1 MSFNSK
7 KSNNKSFLMFA
18 VFFTLALAGCINTD
32 GNNIEDLSKKYQQD
46 HDYDSLVSLLPYL
59 NYTMTRDDVEN
70 ILGESILCPV
80 ASSCTYFSNKSIIVS
95 CLTDEPVSA
104 NTCQS
109 FSLAL
114 IVRYDLVDEKTMS
127 PQDQLANFSL
137 APVGE

>member
-1 MSFNSK
+1 
-7 KSNNKSFLMFA
+7 
-18 VFFTLALAGCINTD
+18 
-32 GNNIEDLSKKYQQD
+32 
-46 HDYDSLVSLLPYL
+46 
-59 NYTMTRDDVEN
+59 MTRDDVEN

-95 CLTDEPVSA
+95 CSTDEPISA

-127 PQDQLANFSL
+127 PQDQLSNFSL